1 MPILRAVAAA
11 VLSLVC
17 VLTGCARSSVT
28 IATEYS
34 TLTADDG
41 YKVPRYRL
49 MDWDGDH
56 PRFATPRGVLYYVQ
70 GSSDDTVL
78 GATERLA
85 AAAAMGMDILMI
97 ERRGV
102 TKDGLVSP
110 ADAARYATKQVRI
123 DDTLKLISEDLKQ
136 RTPPGPVI
144 LCGASE
150 GGDVAAAV
158 AARQPRITHLVLLG
172 SGGGMTQADELL
184 STWQQLPPQL
194 GIRTRADLEAVFA
207 EIRANPQAEKRW
219 YGHPYRRWAS
229 YAFDL
234 PVDDLLKV
242 RAPIMLCHGDADTS
256 VPVES
261 ARLVRDA
268 FAATGKTNLLYR
280 EYAGADHRFAR
291 ADGVSVFPEV
301 EVDLVTW
308 LRDTGAM
315 PSAKANEF
323 ISRVKRAHPA
333 AFAGR

>member
-1 MPILRAVAAA
+1 MLTVRAVVVVAALTLMA
-11 VLSLVC
+11 VLP
-17 VLTGCARSSVT
+17 GCLRNSVT

-56 PRFATPRGVLYYVQ
+56 PRYATPRGVLYYVQ

-78 GATERLA
+78 NATERLA

-102 TKDGLVSP
+102 TKEGLTSP
-110 ADAARYATKQVRI
+110 VDAARYATKQVRVG
-123 DDTLKLISEDLKQ
+123 DTLKLIGEDLKR
-136 RTPPGPVI
+136 RTAPGPVI

-158 AARQPRITHLVLLG
+158 AAREPRITHVVLLG
-172 SGGGMTQADELL
+172 SGGGMTQAEELL

-194 GIRTRADLEAVFA
+194 GIKTRADLEAVFA
-207 EIRANPQAEKRW
+207 DIRANPEADKRW

-234 PVDDLLKV
+234 PMDDLLKV
-242 RAPIMLCHGDADTS
+242 TAPIMLCHGDADTS

-268 FAATGKTNLLYR
+268 FVAAGRTNLSYH

-291 ADGVSVFPEV
+291 ADGVSVFPVV
-301 EVDLVTW
+301 EVDLVMW

-315 PSAKANEF
+315 PKEEADVF
-323 ISRVKRAHPA
+323 VSRVRRAHPD
-333 AFAGR
+333 AFGD